1 MALYT
6 SSIQITDDISFNRYI
21 LIQNEKMIGDY
32 SMGEFEIIERVG
44 VSTKSIS
51 DAVQNAI
58 DKIEGDRN
66 IHFFEIVQ
74 QRGKVDDK
82 RNIEFQIIL
91 KIGIV

>member
-1 MALYT
+1 
-6 SSIQITDDISFNRYI
+6 
-21 LIQNEKMIGDY
+21 
-32 SMGEFEIIERVG
+32 MGEFEIIERVG
-44 VSTKSIS
+44 VSKQSIS